1 MTKKNTSIRYERK
14 WVLKNLTLDQIKIIL
29 FKSNFFF
36 KKQYEDRN
44 INSIYFDDFYLNSI
58 NENLDGISQRKKYRL
73 RWYGNK
79 NIIDRANLEI
89 KHKKNFLN
97 YKDIIPLKS
106 IKILKINEKNIS
118 YINRELKEKLL
129 NLKVIEKKNL
139 EAKSQISYKRKYF
152 ISAQNNIRATIDF
165 NIQSRVFNNSFREF
179 YYKYDDI
186 ILELKY
192 DKNLDEYV
200 KKFTSSLQSR
210 FTKSS
215 KYVNYTLNI
224 SRNISYEN

>member
-118 YINRELKEKLL
+118 YINKELKEKLL

-179 YYKYDDI
+179 YYKY
-186 ILELKY
+186 
-192 DKNLDEYV
+192 
-200 KKFTSSLQSR
+200 
-210 FTKSS
+210 
-215 KYVNYTLNI
+215 
-224 SRNISYEN
+224 

>member
-1 MTKKNTSIRYERK
+1 MGF
-14 WVLKNLTLDQIKIIL
+14 KNLTLDQIKIIL

-79 NIIDRANLEI
+79 NIIDKANLEI

-118 YINRELKEKLL
+118 YINKELKEKLL
-129 NLKVIEKKNL
+129 NLKVIEKKSRG
-139 EAKSQISYKRKYF
+139 KISNF
-152 ISAQNNIRATIDF
+152 I
-165 NIQSRVFNNSFREF
+165 
-179 YYKYDDI
+179 
-186 ILELKY
+186 
-192 DKNLDEYV
+192 
-200 KKFTSSLQSR
+200 
-210 FTKSS
+210 
-215 KYVNYTLNI
+215 
-224 SRNISYEN
+224 